1 MLCTSGSPDEV
12 YAALSHVRKPS
23 PKTWEKVTETKKG
36 DDGVLP
42 VRLGT
47 LMKYTVP
54 YRTSYRLGR
63 NITNPGT

>member
-12 YAALSHVRKPS
+12 YAALSHVSKPS
-23 PKTWEKVTETKKG
+23 PKTWEKVTETKKD

-47 LMKYTVP
+47 LMKYTAH
-54 YRTSYRLGR
+54 YRTSYKLGR

>member
-1 MLCTSGSPDEV
+1 MLCTYGNPDEV
-12 YAALSHVRKPS
+12 YGVLSHVRNHS

-47 LMKYTVP
+47 LMKYTAP
-54 YRTSYRLGR
+54 YRTSYKLGK

>member
-1 MLCTSGSPDEV
+1 MLCTSGNPNEV

-36 DDGVLP
+36 DDGVLL
-42 VRLGT
+42 VRLGI

-54 YRTSYRLGR
+54 YRTSYKLGK

>member
-1 MLCTSGSPDEV
+1 MLCTFGNPNEV
-12 YAALSHVRKPS
+12 CGALSHVRQPS
-23 PKTWEKVTETKKG
+23 PKTWEKVAETKKG

-47 LMKYTVP
+47 LMKYTGP
-54 YRTSYRLGR
+54 YRTSYKLGR

>member
-1 MLCTSGSPDEV
+1 M
-12 YAALSHVRKPS
+12 
-23 PKTWEKVTETKKG
+23 ETKKG

-42 VRLGT
+42 VRLGI

-54 YRTSYRLGR
+54 YRTSYKLGK

>member
-1 MLCTSGSPDEV
+1 MICTYGNHNEV
-12 YAALSHVRKPS
+12 YGVLSHVRKPS

-47 LMKYTVP
+47 LMKYTAP
-54 YRTSYRLGR
+54 YRTSYRLGK

>member
-1 MLCTSGSPDEV
+1 MYVWNYNEV
-12 YAALSHVRKPS
+12 CVALSHVCKPS

-47 LMKYTVP
+47 LMKYTAH
-54 YRTSYRLGR
+54 YHTSYKLGK

>member
-1 MLCTSGSPDEV
+1 MLCTFGNHNEV
-12 YAALSHVRKPS
+12 YGTLSHVHKPS

-54 YRTSYRLGR
+54 SPTSYRLGR